1 MRLCIL
7 AAMIGLPYFACM
19 GQYYPAPSPIRSE
32 KEPELQLQLR
42 SAKSDLEKAGIRLQL
57 CNLYFNKPFKKKAD
71 LQTAL
76 RYAKEAAAAS
86 EKGHAPIAYN
96 DAQLY
101 VADILGDWNDLD
113 SAEKMLPLVNDT
125 AKIDLLLMLSY
136 KYRYQEEATA
146 PQLEKSIALAEQARR
161 LSIRL
166 HQPKKEIFALI
177 DIAAGHVEQ
186 EKPGT
191 EQELL
196 ALLVKCRNTGFVNT
210 QYVYS
215 ALTQLGFVEGDN
227 AKMMHYSL
235 ETIRS
240 MKSTGDS
247 LAAGDF
253 YLWLAAACY
262 GADEFAQ
269 AVEYSRL
276 AIEGYAFHA
285 GELSLAEA
293 AYRCASSMRKLNKLS
308 KALEFALQIVKKYPP
323 ENVRDETNYYSMI
336 GNIYRDKKQYDKAEP
351 YFLRAY
357 AAGKKLDDV
366 QVTVNR
372 DLGEMYVESH
382 QYAKAR
388 PYLNKALTGPS
399 TTPSFRGYIHYL
411 LYLVDSADGNY
422 LAAMEHLH
430 RNHKQ
435 VDSGLAASKQRDIQ
449 KLLIQFE
456 TQKKEDSIKIKDQ
469 NIALLNQK
477 AVFQQSRLDKS
488 ALLIRITIGGAFLLM
503 VIATLLYRQYRIKKQ
518 ANQVVKQKNEVL
530 KRLVSEKERLV
541 TEKEWLVKEVH
552 HRVKNNLHT
561 VLNLLESQASYLKDE
576 GLAAVEVS
584 RHRIFAMSLIHQ
596 KLYQSEDIRTILMD
610 KYIAEFVQYLGDSF
624 EGRSEVHFIL
634 DIEPIWLAVSQAIP
648 LALIINEAVTNS
660 MKYAFP
666 DKRRGTITISMH
678 KNGEQIT
685 LLLTDNGVGM
695 RDRSTGPKAGPLGL
709 ELMKGLTRE
718 IRGRIAFASDS
729 GTKIM
734 ISFELDTSFVE
745 KHDTLNGTDK
755 SLSGR

>member
-7 AAMIGLPYFACM
+7 VAMIVLPYFGCV
-19 GQYYPAPSPIRSE
+19 GQYYPAPPPIRSE
-32 KEPELQLQLR
+32 KEPDLQLQLK
-42 SAKSDLEKAGIRLQL
+42 SAKSDLEKAGIQLQL

-76 RYAKEAAAAS
+76 RYAREAAAAS
-86 EKGHAPIAYN
+86 EKWHAPIAYN
-96 DAQLY
+96 AAQLF

-136 KYRYQEEATA
+136 KYRFREGATA

-166 HQPKKEIFALI
+166 HQPKKEVFALI

-191 EQELL
+191 EEELL
-196 ALLVKCRNTGFVNT
+196 ALLGKCRTTGFVNT
-210 QYVYS
+210 QYVYN
-215 ALTQLGFVEGDN
+215 ALTQLGWVEGDH

-253 YLWLAAACY
+253 YLWLATACY
-262 GADEFAQ
+262 AANEFAQ

-276 AIEGYAFHA
+276 AIEGYALHA
-285 GELSLAEA
+285 GELGLPEA
-293 AYRCASSMRKLNKLS
+293 AHKYTSSMRKLNKLS
-308 KALEFALQIVKKYPP
+308 EALEFALQIVKKYPP
-323 ENVRDETNYYSMI
+323 ENAWDETVYNSMI

-357 AAGKKLDDV
+357 ETGKKLDDV
-366 QVTVNR
+366 QVDVNK

-388 PYLNKALTGPS
+388 PYLNRALTGPG

-411 LYLVDSADGNY
+411 LYLVDSAGGNY

-435 VDSGLAASKQRDIQ
+435 TDSGLAESKQRDFQ
-449 KLLIQFE
+449 KLLIQFQ
-456 TQKKEDSIKIKDQ
+456 TQKKEDSIKLKDQ

-477 AVFQQSRLDKS
+477 AVLQQSKLDKS
-488 ALLIRITIGGAFLLM
+488 TLLIRITISSAILLM

-518 ANQVVKQKNEVL
+518 ANQVITQKNEIL
-530 KRLVSEKERLV
+530 KRLVTEKEQLV

-561 VLNLLESQASYLKDE
+561 VLGLLESQASHLKDE

-584 RHRIFAMSLIHQ
+584 QHRIYAMSLIHQ

-610 KYIAEFVQYLGDSF
+610 RYLAEFVQYLRDSF

-634 DIEPIWLAVSQAIP
+634 DIEPIPLAVSQAIP

-666 DKRRGTITISMH
+666 DKHPGTITISMH

-695 RDRSTGPKAGPLGL
+695 GDRPTGPKAGSLGL

-718 IRGRIAFASDS
+718 IHGRAEFTNDS
-729 GTKIM
+729 GTKIT
-734 ISFELDTSFVE
+734 IVFDQDPAFVRHEGTSVSE
-745 KHDTLNGTDK
+745 KK
-755 SLSGR
+755 EVYQ

>member
-7 AAMIGLPYFACM
+7 VAMIVLPYFGCM
-19 GQYYPAPSPIRSE
+19 GQYYPAPPPIRSE
-32 KEPELQLQLR
+32 KEPDLQLQLR
-42 SAKSDLEKAGIRLQL
+42 SAKSDLEKAGIQLQL
-57 CNLYFNKPFKKKAD
+57 CNLYFNKPFKKKGD

-76 RYAKEAAAAS
+76 RYAREAAATS
-86 EKGHAPIAYN
+86 EKWHDPIAYN
-96 DAQLY
+96 AAQLF
-101 VADILGDWNDLD
+101 VADILGDWYDLD

-136 KYRYQEEATA
+136 KYRYQEAATA

-161 LSIRL
+161 LSVRL
-166 HQPKKEIFALI
+166 HQPKKEVFALI
-177 DIAAGHVEQ
+177 DIAAAHVDQ

-196 ALLVKCRNTGFVNT
+196 ALLGKCRTAGFVNT
-210 QYVYS
+210 QYVYCV
-215 ALTQLGFVEGDN
+215 LTQLGSVEGDH
-227 AKMMHYSL
+227 AKMIHYSL

-262 GADEFAQ
+262 EADEFTQ

-276 AIEGYAFHA
+276 AIEGYALHA
-285 GELSLAEA
+285 GEFGLPDA
-293 AYRCASSMRKLNKLS
+293 ALKYTSSMRKLNKLS
-308 KALEFALQIVKKYPP
+308 EALQFALRIVKKYPP
-323 ENVRDETNYYSMI
+323 ENVQNETDYYSMI

-357 AAGKKLDDV
+357 AAGKKLNDE
-366 QVTVNR
+366 QVSVNR
-372 DLGEMYVESH
+372 DLGELYVQSH
-382 QYAKAR
+382 RYAKAR
-388 PYLNKALTGPS
+388 PYLNRALTGPG

-411 LYLVDSADGNY
+411 LYLVDSACGNY

-435 VDSGLAASKQRDIQ
+435 TDSGLAASKQRDFQ

-456 TQKKEDSIKIKDQ
+456 TKKKEDSIKIKDQ

-477 AVFQQSRLDKS
+477 AVFQQAKLDKS
-488 ALLIRITIGGAFLLM
+488 ALLIRIAVSGTLLLM
-503 VIATLLYRQYRIKKQ
+503 LIATLIYRQYRNKKQ
-518 ANQVVKQKNEVL
+518 ANQVITQKNEIL
-530 KRLVSEKERLV
+530 KRLV

-561 VLNLLESQASYLKDE
+561 VLGLLESQASHLKDE

-584 RHRIFAMSLIHQ
+584 QHRIFAMSLIHQ
-596 KLYQSEDIRTILMD
+596 KLYQSEDVRTILMD
-610 KYIAEFVQYLGDSF
+610 RYIGEFVQYLGESF

-666 DKRRGTITISMH
+666 DKRPGTITISMH

-695 RDRSTGPKAGPLGL
+695 GDRSTGAKAGSLGL
-709 ELMKGLTRE
+709 ELMKGLTKE
-718 IRGRIAFASDS
+718 IHGRIEFTNDS
-729 GTKIM
+729 GTKIT
-734 ISFELDTSFVE
+734 IVFDQDPAFVRHEGASDPE
-745 KHDTLNGTDK
+745 KEEVYQ
-755 SLSGR
+755 

>member
-7 AAMIGLPYFACM
+7 VAMIVLPYFGCM
-19 GQYYPAPSPIRSE
+19 GQYYPAPPPIRSE
-32 KEPELQLQLR
+32 KEPDLQLQLR
-42 SAKSDLEKAGIRLQL
+42 SARSDLEKAGIQLQL

-76 RYAKEAAAAS
+76 RYAKEAAMAS
-86 EKGHAPIAYN
+86 EKWHAPIAYN
-96 DAQLY
+96 AAQLF
-101 VADILGDWNDLD
+101 VADILGDWYDLD
-113 SAEKMLPLVNDT
+113 SAEKMLPRVNDT

-136 KYRYQEEATA
+136 KYRYREGATA

-166 HQPKKEIFALI
+166 HQPKKEVFALI

-191 EQELL
+191 EQELI
-196 ALLVKCRNTGFVNT
+196 ALLGKCRTTGFSNT
-210 QYVYS
+210 HYVYS
-215 ALTQLGFVEGDN
+215 VLTQLGYVEGDH
-227 AKMMHYSL
+227 AKMMRYAL

-253 YLWLAAACY
+253 YLWLAVAY
-262 GADEFAQ
+262 STADEYAQ
-269 AVEYSRL
+269 AIEYSRL

-285 GELSLAEA
+285 GEFSLPEA
-293 AYRCASSMRKLNKLS
+293 AFRYATSMRKLNKFS
-308 KALEFALQIVKKYPP
+308 EALAFALQIVKKYPP
-323 ENVRDETNYYSMI
+323 ENDWDETVYDSMI

-351 YFLRAY
+351 YFLRSY
-357 AAGKKLDDV
+357 EAGKKLGEL
-366 QVTVNR
+366 QVAVNR

-388 PYLNKALTGPS
+388 PYLNRALAGPA

-411 LYLVDSADGNY
+411 LYLVDSAGGDY

-435 VDSGLAASKQRDIQ
+435 VDSGLAESKQRDIQ
-449 KLLIQFE
+449 KLLIQYE
-456 TQKKEDSIKIKDQ
+456 TKKKEDSIKIKDQ

-477 AVFQQSRLDKS
+477 AVFQQSKLDKS
-488 ALLIRITIGGAFLLM
+488 ALLIRIIISGALLLM

-518 ANQVVKQKNEVL
+518 ANQVIAEKNEIL
-530 KRLVSEKERLV
+530 KRLV
-541 TEKEWLVKEVH
+541 TEKEWLLKEVH

-561 VLNLLESQASYLKDE
+561 VLSLLESQASHLKDE
-576 GLAAVEVS
+576 GLAAVEIS
-584 RHRIFAMSLIHQ
+584 QHRIFAMSLIHQ
-596 KLYQSEDIRTILMD
+596 KLYQSEDIRNILMD
-610 KYIAEFVQYLGDSF
+610 RYIAEFVQYLGDSF
-624 EGRSEVHFIL
+624 EGRSEVHFVL
-634 DIEPIWLAVSQAIP
+634 DIEPIRLAVSQAIP

-666 DKRRGTITISMH
+666 DKRPGTITISMH
-678 KNGEQIT
+678 KYGEQIT
-685 LLLTDNGVGM
+685 LLLADNGVGM
-695 RDRSTGPKAGPLGL
+695 GDRSTVSKAGTLGL
-709 ELMKGLTRE
+709 ELMKGLTKE
-718 IRGRIAFASDS
+718 IHGRVEFTNDS
-729 GTKIM
+729 GTKITIVFDQDPAFGRHEGVS
-734 ISFELDTSFVE
+734 ISE
-745 KHDTLNGTDK
+745 KEEVYQ
-755 SLSGR
+755 